1 MVNVDINEDYV
12 KITYTGKISIEN
24 IKKAI
29 EELHENPKRRSKMN
43 SLWDLR
49 NTDLKDVK
57 SRDLKEL
64 AYFISNKKEK
74 ISSKIAIVVGKDV
87 DFGVARMWEVY
98 AEIVPR
104 ERKVFRNMDEAII
117 WLVNETKGD

>member
-1 MVNVDINEDYV
+1 MVNIDINEDYV